1 MVALFFCFCLCFFFG
16 KFQTDLKLAEHL
28 TGIFVENVEPIRC
41 VCVCVCVCVRVVFFL
56 FLVLP
61 FLAAPSLLA
70 EEFLLLTS
78 VISVIYVIL
87 YKTLYSR

>member
-1 MVALFFCFCLCFFFG
+1 MVFFG

-41 VCVCVCVCVRVVFFL
+41 VCVCVCARVFFFL

-70 EEFLLLTS
+70 EEFLLLSS

>member
-1 MVALFFCFCLCFFFG
+1 MFFWGG

-41 VCVCVCVCVRVVFFL
+41 VCVCVRVFFFL

>member
-1 MVALFFCFCLCFFFG
+1 MVFFG

-41 VCVCVCVCVRVVFFL
+41 VCVCVCVCARFL
-56 FLVLP
+56 LP
-61 FLAAPSLLA
+61 FFSFTLLAAPSLLA

>member
-1 MVALFFCFCLCFFFG
+1 M
-16 KFQTDLKLAEHL
+16 
-28 TGIFVENVEPIRC
+28 
-41 VCVCVCVCVRVVFFL
+41 CVCVRVFFFL

-87 YKTLYSR
+87 YKTLSTVGSMVVKNRVTSQKM

>member
-1 MVALFFCFCLCFFFG
+1 MVFCG

-41 VCVCVCVCVRVVFFL
+41 VCVCVCVCVCARFL
-56 FLVLP
+56 LP
-61 FLAAPSLLA
+61 FFSFTLLAAPSLLA

>member
-1 MVALFFCFCLCFFFG
+1 MVFFG

-28 TGIFVENVEPIRC
+28 TGNFVENVEPIRC
-41 VCVCVCVCVRVVFFL
+41 VCVCARVFFFL